1 MSSPDT
7 RFAGTSRFEL
17 VRVLGEG
24 GMGVVYEAVDRE
36 RDGRVALK
44 TIRLPTADGLARFKK
59 EFRALQDLQHRNL
72 VRLDELLEHHGTW
85 FFTMELVD
93 GVDFLAHVRPG
104 DPPRSRPSPGEPASS
119 PPGIP
124 GTASVDT
131 RTVQVVRAPS
141 APPVAGMVAPIVRAP
156 RGFDEARLR
165 RGLHQL
171 ALALSVIHD
180 ASKVHR
186 DVKPGNILVTR
197 DGRVV
202 LLDFGLVTDAYLVDR
217 DPRAIGTLSFMAP
230 EQIGGGAVGP
240 AADWYAVG
248 VTLYQALTGRRPYLG
263 SAEEILELKQHVDPL
278 PPHELADGVP
288 ADLERLCLDL
298 VARDPARRP
307 TGAEIVHRLGASGE
321 RGDRARRLSGGAAFV
336 GRDSELAALTAAW
349 RDARDRRGVTVLV
362 HGESGI
368 GKSALVRHFVDRLA
382 GAGAV
387 VLAGRCYEREAV
399 PYKALDE
406 VMEALGR
413 HLASLSEAELAP
425 LLPARVAL
433 IAGAFPTLRQVP
445 AIDDEIAAGAGAR
458 AAEPVQTRV
467 AVFAALRELWT
478 RLAARA
484 PLVVAI
490 DDLQWADADS
500 LALLAALTRPPD
512 APRFLLAATV
522 RTAHAGAGIG
532 GLRDHVGDDVRELL
546 VDRLAP
552 AAAHALAAR
561 LLAPGGVAVVDDAA
575 LAVAD
580 EAAGHP
586 MFIEA
591 LVSHRAVHADTGP
604 VRLDDALRA
613 RTDGLGH
620 DAARLLD
627 IVCVAGGP
635 IRHEIC
641 AAAVGAPLHDL
652 APAVTALRAARL
664 VKTQGVKRA
673 DAIEPY
679 HDRVRESVV
688 AALTA
693 DARRDVHGRLAAA
706 IEAGGDG
713 DAEALAVHLGE
724 AGLDRR
730 AGHYAAIAAER
741 AQQALAFERAARL
754 YRTAL
759 ELDPGGPAHRLR
771 LRLGLAEALASA
783 GRGEDAAAAYVAA
796 AADAPPHQ
804 QHQLGWRA
812 AEQLLLSGRF
822 DEGTRQM
829 RSVLA
834 AIGMAMPATTRGSL
848 VSLLAQRLRLR
859 LRGPDLGIRLR
870 DPATIPPD
878 QLTRIDVCWSMAV
891 GMSVIDPIRGADFQ
905 ARHLLLALRAGDPY
919 RIACGLAAEASF
931 SASDGGAAA
940 VRTERL
946 VQAAEA
952 LAAQVGHPN
961 ALGYAA
967 FARAFTGYL
976 VGRWR
981 ESRELFDRAEALF
994 RARCAGVTW
1003 WIDTTQ
1009 YLAME
1014 SLFYGGE
1021 IAELCRRVPAVL
1033 ADAQVRGDLYA
1044 ATHMQLGIP
1053 HTYWLF
1059 RDDVAGARRHAQR
1072 GMAGWSAAG
1081 FHVQHE
1087 SHQLA
1092 EVQTLLYAGDGGGAH
1107 RRVLEVWPALRRS
1120 AIFTVELARI
1130 SAHHERAR
1138 AALAA
1143 AAELPASSR
1152 ARRGLVAEARR
1163 AVRHIAARQV
1173 AWGSALAHLDTAA
1186 IRDVEADRAGALAG
1200 LDQAIAALDG
1210 AGMALYAAVA
1220 RRRRGQLAG
1229 DAAGRAAADAA
1240 AAWMR
1245 EQGIV
1250 RPDRVAAM
1258 LLPGAPAET

>member
-7 RFAGTSRFEL
+7 RFAGTTRFEL
-17 VRVLGEG
+17 VRVLGQG
-24 GMGVVYEAVDRE
+24 GMGVVYEAIDRE

-59 EFRALQDLQHRNL
+59 EFRALQDLQHPNL
-72 VRLDELLEHHGTW
+72 VRLDELLEHDGTW

-104 DPPRSRPSPGEPASS
+104 DPPRARPAPGDPASS

-124 GTASVDT
+124 STASVDT
-131 RTVQVVRAPS
+131 RTVQVVRTS
-141 APPVAGMVAPIVRAP
+141 APPVAPPVAPTVRVP
-156 RGFDEARLR
+156 RGFDEARVR

-171 ALALSVIHD
+171 ALALSAIHD

-217 DPRAIGTLSFMAP
+217 DPQAIGTLSFMAP
-230 EQIGGGAVGP
+230 EQIAGRAVGP

-263 SAEEILELKQHVDPL
+263 SAEQIIELKQHVDPL
-278 PPHELADGVP
+278 PPHELVDDVP
-288 ADLERLCLDL
+288 GDLARLCLDL
-298 VARDPARRP
+298 IARDPARRP
-307 TGAEIVHRLGASGE
+307 TGAEIVHRLTGTGGD

-349 RDARDRRGVTVLV
+349 RDARDRRGVAVLV

-413 HLASLSEAELAP
+413 HLASLPETELAP
-425 LLPARVAL
+425 LLPDRVAL

-445 AIDDEIAAGAGAR
+445 AIDDEIAAGAATR

-500 LALLAALTRPPD
+500 LALLAALTRAPA

-522 RTAHAGAGIG
+522 RTARVGDGVGA
-532 GLRDHVGDDVRELL
+532 LRDHLGDDVRELL
-546 VDRLAP
+546 VDRLSP

-561 LLAPGGVAVVDDAA
+561 LLAPGGVPVVDDAA

-591 LVSHRAVHADTGP
+591 LVSHRAIHADAGP

-613 RTDGLGH
+613 RTDGLGR

-641 AAAVGAPLHDL
+641 AAAVGATLHDL

-673 DAIEPY
+673 DVIAPY

-706 IEAGGDG
+706 LEAGGDG

-741 AQQALAFERAARL
+741 ALQALAFERAARL

-759 ELDPGGPAHRLR
+759 ELDPGGPERRLR
-771 LRLGLAEALASA
+771 LRLGLAEALASS

-796 AADAPPHQ
+796 AADAPPDH

-848 VSLLAQRLRLR
+848 VSLLGQRLRLR

-870 DPATIPPD
+870 DPATIPAD
-878 QLTRIDVCWSMAV
+878 QRTRIDVCWSMAV

-931 SASDGGAAA
+931 SASVGGAAA
-940 VRTERL
+940 ARTERL

-952 LAAQVGHPN
+952 LAEQVGHPN

-1033 ADAQVRGDLYA
+1033 ADAHVRGDLYA

-1059 RDDVAGARRHAQR
+1059 RDDLDGARRHAQR

-1092 EVQTLLYAGDGGGAH
+1092 EVQTLLYAGDGAGAH

-1130 SAHHERAR
+1130 NAYHERAR

-1143 AAELPASSR
+1143 AAELPASSG
-1152 ARRGLVAEARR
+1152 ARRRLIADAER
-1163 AVRHIAARQV
+1163 AVRRIAARPV
-1173 AWGSALAHLDTAA
+1173 AWGRALARLDTAA
-1186 IRDVEADRAGALAG
+1186 IRDLAADRAGALAG
-1200 LDQAIAALDG
+1200 LAAAIAALDG

-1220 RRRRGQLAG
+1220 RHRRGQLAG
-1229 DAAGRAAADAA
+1229 DHAGRAAADAA

-1250 RPDRVAAM
+1250 RPERVAAM
-1258 LLPGAPAET
+1258 LLPGAPAT

>member
-1 MSSPDT
+1 MSSRET
-7 RFAGTSRFEL
+7 RFTGTPRFEL

-24 GMGVVYEAVDRE
+24 GMGVVYEAIDHE

-59 EFRALQDLQHRNL
+59 EFRALQDLQHPNL
-72 VRLDELLEHHGTW
+72 VRLDELLEHQGTW

-93 GVDFLAHVRPG
+93 GVDFIAHVRPG
-104 DPPRSRPSPGEPASS
+104 DPPRPRRSRDEPLSA
-119 PPGIP
+119 PPGVP
-124 GTASVDT
+124 STASMDT
-131 RTVQVVRAPS
+131 RTVQVVPAPA
-141 APPVAGMVAPIVRAP
+141 APPVTAPVAPATRVAP
-156 RGFDEARLR
+156 GFDEARLR

-180 ASKVHR
+180 AGKVHR
-186 DVKPGNILVTR
+186 DVKPGNILVTA

-202 LLDFGLVTDAYLVDR
+202 LLDFGLITDAYLIDR
-217 DPRAIGTLSFMAP
+217 DPRAIGTLGFMAP
-230 EQIGGGAVGP
+230 EQIAGRAVGP

-248 VTLYQALTGRRPYLG
+248 VTLYQALTGRRPFLG
-263 SAEEILELKQHVDPL
+263 TADEIIELKQHVDPL
-278 PPHELADGVP
+278 PPRALAFGIP
-288 ADLERLCLDL
+288 ADLDRLCVDL

-307 TGAEIVHRLGASGE
+307 TGPEIVHRFTGGE
-321 RGDRARRLSGGAAFV
+321 RGGRPRRPSAAFV
-336 GRDSELAALTAAW
+336 GRDGELAALSAAW

-368 GKSALVRHFVDRLA
+368 GKSALVRHFIERLV
-382 GAGAV
+382 GGGAV

-406 VMEALGR
+406 VMEALGQ
-413 HLASLSEAELAP
+413 HLATLPGAELSA
-425 LLPARVAL
+425 LLPERIALVAS
-433 IAGAFPTLRQVP
+433 AFPTLRQVP
-445 AIDDEIAAGAGAR
+445 VIDDEIAAGAETRG
-458 AAEPVQTRV
+458 AEPVQTRV
-467 AVFAALRELWT
+467 AMFAALRELWT
-478 RLAARA
+478 RLCARG

-500 LALLAALTRPPD
+500 LALLAALTRPPA
-512 APRFLLAATV
+512 APHFLLAATV
-522 RTAHAGAGIG
+522 RTAHGAGVG
-532 GLRDHVGDDVRELL
+532 ALRDHLGDDVRELL
-546 VDRLAP
+546 VDRLEP
-552 AAAHALAAR
+552 AAAHALAAH
-561 LLAPGGVAVVDDAA
+561 LLADDAASGAA

-591 LVSHRAVHADTGP
+591 LVGHRASHAGRGP
-604 VRLDDALRA
+604 LRLDDALRA
-613 RTDGLGH
+613 RTDGLGR

-627 IVCVAGGP
+627 VVCVAGGP
-635 IRHEIC
+635 VRHEIC
-641 AAAVGAPLHDL
+641 AAAVGSALHEL

-664 VKTQGVKRA
+664 IKTEGVKRA

-706 IEAGGDG
+706 LEAGGDG

-724 AGLDRR
+724 AGKEQR

-741 AQQALAFERAARL
+741 AQAALAFERAARL

-759 ELDPGGPAHRLR
+759 ELDPGEGERRFR
-771 LRLGLAEALASA
+771 LRLGLAEALACA

-796 AADAPPHQ
+796 APDASPAQ
-804 QHQLGWRA
+804 QLELGWRA

-829 RSVLA
+829 TRVLA
-834 AIGMAMPATTRGSL
+834 AIGMTMPATTRGSFL
-848 VSLLAQRLRLR
+848 SLLAHRLRLR
-859 LRGPDLGIRLR
+859 LRGPGLGIRLR
-870 DPATIPPD
+870 DPASIPAAE
-878 QLTRIDVCWSMAV
+878 LTRIDVCWSMAV

-931 SASDGGAAA
+931 SAADGGAAVA
-940 VRTERL
+940 RTERL
-946 VQAAEA
+946 VAAAEE
-952 LAAQVGHPN
+952 LAARVGHPN

-967 FARAFTGYL
+967 FARAFTGYV

-994 RARCAGVTW
+994 RHRCAGVTW

-1033 ADAQVRGDLYA
+1033 ADAQARGDLYA

-1053 HTYWLF
+1053 HMYWLF

-1092 EVQTLLYAGDGGGAH
+1092 EVQTLLYTGDGAGAYQ
-1107 RRVLEVWPALRRS
+1107 RLREVWPALRGS

-1130 SAHHERAR
+1130 NGHHERAR

-1152 ARRGLVAEARR
+1152 ARRALVDDARR
-1163 AVRHIAARQV
+1163 SVRRIAARPV
-1173 AWGSALAHLDTAA
+1173 AWGRALASLDTAA
-1186 IRDVEADRAGALAG
+1186 VLDVDGDRAGAIAT
-1200 LDQAIAALDG
+1200 LDAAIAALDG
-1210 AGMALYAAVA
+1210 AGMALYATVA
-1220 RRRRGQLAG
+1220 RRRRAILDGNG
-1229 DAAGRAAADAA
+1229 DGVRAAT
-1240 AAWMR
+1240 AWMR

-1258 LLPGAPAET
+1258 LLPGAAAETP